1 VSLEHLWAGWRDSYV
16 RSTGTGGGLDPERH
30 GSSLPTAAVRANEV
44 ETAAVPCVFCTI
56 ASSEL
61 PAATTYLVWSSR
73 TVMAVLN
80 AYPYAPGHLLV
91 MPRRHLGELAD
102 LEDDESAALWASVQA
117 AVAAVKSAYAPD
129 GLNIGINLG
138 RAGGAGVPLHLHVH
152 VVPRWN
158 GDTNFMT
165 ATAETRVLPE
175 SLSVSWQRLRAS
187 WAA

>member
-1 VSLEHLWAGWRDSYV
+1 MSSA
-16 RSTGTGGGLDPERH
+16 STEGGLAKGTS
-30 GSSLPTAAVRANEV
+30 GSSPTAAAARADKG
-44 ETAAVPCVFCTI
+44 ETAGEDCVFCTI

-61 PAATTYLVWSSR
+61 PEETTYVVWSSR
-73 TVMAVLN
+73 TVVAVLN

-102 LEDDESAALWASVQA
+102 LEDDESASLWTSVRA
-117 AVAAVKSAYAPD
+117 AVAAVKTAYAPD

-138 RAGGAGVPLHLHVH
+138 RAAGAGIPLHLHVH

-175 SLSVSWQRLRAS
+175 ALSVSWQRLRAS

>member
-1 VSLEHLWAGWRDSYV
+1 MSSTVTNAAPSKPTSASSPPAAAD
-16 RSTGTGGGLDPERH
+16 RSDRG
-30 GSSLPTAAVRANEV
+30 
-44 ETAAVPCVFCTI
+44 ETAGAACVFCTI

-61 PAATTYLVWSSR
+61 PEASTYVVWSSR
-73 TVMAVLN
+73 TVVAVLN

-102 LEDDESAALWASVQA
+102 LEDDESASLWTSVKA
-117 AVAAVKSAYAPD
+117 AAAAVKSAYAPD
-129 GLNIGINLG
+129 GLNVGINLG
-138 RAGGAGVPLHLHVH
+138 RAAGAGIPLHLHVH
-152 VVPRWN
+152 VVPRWY

>member
-1 VSLEHLWAGWRDSYV
+1 MSLEHLWAGWRDSYV
-16 RSTGTGGGLDPERH
+16 SSTSTGPVLEKGAR
-30 GSSLPTAAVRANEV
+30 GSLLPAAAAPADTSEV
-44 ETAAVPCVFCTI
+44 AGDDCIFCSI

-61 PAATTYLVWSSR
+61 PEATTYIVWSSR
-73 TVMAVLN
+73 TVVAVLN

-102 LEDDESAALWASVQA
+102 LDDDESRALWTSVRA

-138 RAGGAGVPLHLHVH
+138 RAAGAGIPLHLHVH

-175 SLSVSWQRLRAS
+175 ALSVSWQRLRAS
-187 WAA
+187 WAV